1 MHLPG
6 KQKGSVTTFEWL
18 MTHNI
23 VPLFFTTILAIIGI
37 VGYFASIGTKV
48 EVVAARQ
55 DDYSKQQQQFK
66 DLLNA
71 EVDAKLKAVGSQ
83 CTAVLGVKVTPTKKQ

>member
-1 MHLPG
+1 MHIPG
-6 KQKGSVTTFEWL
+6 RMEKQTTTVEWL

-37 VGYFASIGTKV
+37 VGYFANIGTKV

-71 EVDAKLKAVGSQ
+71 EIDAKLKSVGSQ
-83 CTAVLGVKVTPTKKQ
+83 CTVLGIQATPTKKR